1 VDRARNNCPGHL
13 APLRHLNAEMQYK
26 NIRGVKYDTHLLNL
40 TIAATQGGHSMS
52 LLAAKGLIGAA
63 IGTTGSIS
71 HGAIE
76 GDKNV
81 VETRLKTIDYI
92 IAFYRF
98 DSDAHQLLD
107 EELNAKSR
115 SMRWTRTFQQTSAD
129 CIFVKLVAKNQWTR
143 KRKAV
148 ALSCWNN
155 IYQLPCEPKCRKT
168 HWSNGFARRTSQFN
182 ISRAAARDVSDQL
195 INVEDATSTLST
207 LTAHVGV
214 ALEQVRGI
222 GQLNIGLAVT
232 GSADYDYYAELDHMS
247 TTSGSRITQSPGG
260 SRFTSPGK
268 AMLQT
273 RGAVSIISDRAGE
286 SEEEEEAGRGAFTS
300 TRRTSFTSSGGGM
313 TRSQLSGGGGMTIT
327 SSGGGMARSLL
338 SGGGGMMITSSGDGD
353 ANQNSFTSTQTSF
366 TSTSTV

>member
-1 VDRARNNCPGHL
+1 MESKKKTPAGTEFVAYKVDRARSNCPGHL

-107 EELNAKSR
+107 EELNLKAG
-115 SMRWTRTFQQTSAD
+115 SMRWTRAFQQTSTD
-129 CIFVKLVAKNQWTR
+129 SIFGMLVAKNQWTR

-207 LTAHVGV
+207 LTAHVGA

-268 AMLQT
+268 MLQT

-286 SEEEEEAGRGAFTS
+286 SEEEEEAGAGRFTS
-300 TRRTSFTSSGGGM
+300 TRTSFTSSGGGM
-313 TRSQLSGGGGMTIT
+313 TRSQ
-327 SSGGGMARSLL
+327 L